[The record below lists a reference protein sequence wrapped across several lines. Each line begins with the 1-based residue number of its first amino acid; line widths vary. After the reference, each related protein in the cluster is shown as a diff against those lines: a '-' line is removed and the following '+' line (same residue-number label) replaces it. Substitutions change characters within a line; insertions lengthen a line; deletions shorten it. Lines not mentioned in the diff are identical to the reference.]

1 MVLERNMDFNIEWHD
16 RLGSTN
22 AYLRDRFSRGLEL
35 RSGTIV
41 AAREQTAGR
50 GRQERRWFSQPNT
63 NLCFSL
69 LINTAA
75 KLIAVPSLT
84 MAAALAV
91 NDLLRSMGILSTPKW
106 PNDVLVDGKK
116 ICGILSE
123 RVERQKDRERFPSLR
138 SGETLLHQTKCSIA
152 SPTSGRKAIHRQ
164 SLTGEKSSAAS
175 GGTKDEAVQ
184 AGIIVGIGLNVNMV
198 AEEARSI
205 DRPVTSM
212 LIESGR
218 AHDLSQTLEALFQ
231 PLEHWIGEWEKGGFR
246 SLRETWTEKAGPIGR
261 PLTVHDGDIKK
272 SGTLAGFG
280 DHGELL
286 LQTASGIETIW
297 SGDVS

>member
-1 MVLERNMDFNIEWHD
+1 MNFNIEWHD

-22 AYLRDRFSRGLEL
+22 AFLRERFSQGMEL

-41 AAREQTAGR
+41 AAREQTEGR
-50 GRQERRWFSQPNT
+50 GRQARKWLSAAGQ

-69 LINTAA
+69 FIQTDA
-75 KLIAVPSLT
+75 KLVAVPSLT

-91 NDLLRSMGILSTPKW
+91 NDLLRSTGILSAPKW

-123 RVERQKDRERFPSLR
+123 RVERKKQQLEGDAPSEPKLATGLR
-138 SGETLLHQTKCSIA
+138 RSVALQSHSTQNEVLQT
-152 SPTSGRKAIHRQ
+152 
-164 SLTGEKSSAAS
+164 
-175 GGTKDEAVQ
+175 
-184 AGIIVGIGLNVNMV
+184 GIIVGIGLNMNMV
-198 AEEARSI
+198 AEEAKSI
-205 DRPVTSM
+205 DRPATSM

-218 AHDLSQTLEALFQ
+218 AHDLSQTLESLFQ
-231 PLEHWIGEWEKGGFR
+231 PLEHWIGEWEKGGFP
-246 SLRETWTEKAGPIGR
+246 SLRETWTEKAGPIGK
-261 PLTVHDGDIKK
+261 PLAVHDGDIKK

-286 LQTASGIETIW
+286 LQTANGIETIW

>member
-1 MVLERNMDFNIEWHD
+1 VKFKIEWFD
-16 RLGSTN
+16 KLASTN
-22 AYLRDRFSRGLEL
+22 ATMREQFLQGSRIE
-35 RSGTIV
+35 SGHII

-50 GRQERRWFSQPNT
+50 GRQDRKWLSSDGT

-69 LINTAA
+69 FIETDAELM
-75 KLIAVPSLT
+75 AVPSLT

-91 NDLLRSMGILSTPKW
+91 TEMLNTKNMAAAPKW

-123 RVERQKDRERFPSLR
+123 RVEHP
-138 SGETLLHQTKCSIA
+138 
-152 SPTSGRKAIHRQ
+152 KAPI
-164 SLTGEKSSAAS
+164 
-175 GGTKDEAVQ
+175 
-184 AGIIVGIGLNVNMV
+184 AGIIVGIGLNVNMSSDE
-198 AEEARSI
+198 AEAI
-205 DRPVTSM
+205 DRPATSM
-212 LIESGR
+212 LIEKET
-218 AHDLSQTLEALFQ
+218 AANLPKTLDELL
-231 PLEHWIGEWEKGGFR
+231 PLLEYWISEWETSGFAGIR
-246 SLRETWTEKAGPIGR
+246 NVWTDRAGPIGK

-286 LQTASGIETIW
+286 LQTAAGLETIW

>member
-1 MVLERNMDFNIEWHD
+1 MNFNIEWHD

-22 AYLRDRFSRGLEL
+22 AFLRERFSQGIEL

-41 AAREQTAGR
+41 AAREQTEGR
-50 GRQERRWFSQPNT
+50 GRQARKWLSPPGQ

-69 LINTAA
+69 FIQTDAELV
-75 KLIAVPSLT
+75 AVPSLT

-91 NDLLRSMGILSTPKW
+91 NDLLRSTGILSTPKW
-106 PNDVLVDGKK
+106 PNDVLVNGKK

-123 RVERQKDRERFPSLR
+123 RVETAFAKASEVKR
-138 SGETLLHQTKCSIA
+138 S
-152 SPTSGRKAIHRQ
+152 
-164 SLTGEKSSAAS
+164 
-175 GGTKDEAVQ
+175 
-184 AGIIVGIGLNVNMV
+184 GIIVGIGLNMNMV
-198 AEEARSI
+198 AEEAKSI
-205 DRPVTSM
+205 DRPATSM

-218 AHDLSQTLEALFQ
+218 AHDLSQTLESLFQ
-231 PLEHWIGEWEKGGFR
+231 PLEHWIGEWEKGGFP
-246 SLRETWTEKAGPIGR
+246 SLRETWTEKAGPIGK
-261 PLTVHDGDIKK
+261 PLAVHDGDIKK

-286 LQTASGIETIW
+286 LQTANGIETIW